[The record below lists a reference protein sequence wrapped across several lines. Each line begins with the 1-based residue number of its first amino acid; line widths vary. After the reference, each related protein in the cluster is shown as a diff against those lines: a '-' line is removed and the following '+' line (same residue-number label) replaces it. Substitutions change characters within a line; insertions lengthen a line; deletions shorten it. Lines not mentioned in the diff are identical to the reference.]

1 MQQKEVMPTD
11 MKVLMN
17 HIYEYKKG
25 VRRMVLFT
33 FNERFESFAIT
44 RLQSQNISYI
54 VQPVGNG
61 RLNLFFGKPECLDAI
76 RLMVNKPLSQLTP
89 EEDFILGAM
98 LGYDICVQCER
109 YCERKCRKAQQRPVL
124 RINCLKLLDR
134 YIDFDKVESC
144 SLIIKNS

>member
-17 HIYEYKKG
+17 HIYECKKG

-76 RLMVNKPLSQLTP
+76 RLMVNKPLSQLSP
-89 EEDFILGAM
+89 EVSQGSGSGRSYELT
-98 LGYDICVQCER
+98 V
-109 YCERKCRKAQQRPVL
+109 
-124 RINCLKLLDR
+124 
-134 YIDFDKVESC
+134 
-144 SLIIKNS
+144 

>member
-44 RLQSQNISYI
+44 RLQNQNISYI

-76 RLMVNKPLSQLTP
+76 RLMVTKPLSQLTP

-98 LGYDICVQCER
+98 LGYDICAQCER
-109 YCERKCRKAQQRPVL
+109 YCERKK
-124 RINCLKLLDR
+124 
-134 YIDFDKVESC
+134 KVC
-144 SLIIKNS
+144 

>member
-44 RLQSQNISYI
+44 RLQSQNICYI

-98 LGYDICVQCER
+98 LGYDIC
-109 YCERKCRKAQQRPVL
+109 A
-124 RINCLKLLDR
+124 
-134 YIDFDKVESC
+134 
-144 SLIIKNS
+144 

>member
-76 RLMVNKPLSQLTP
+76 RLMVNKPLSQLMHSANA
-89 EEDFILGAM
+89 IVSASVARL
-98 LGYDICVQCER
+98 R
-109 YCERKCRKAQQRPVL
+109 QRPVL

>member
-98 LGYDICVQCER
+98 LGYDI
-109 YCERKCRKAQQRPVL
+109 
-124 RINCLKLLDR
+124 
-134 YIDFDKVESC
+134 
-144 SLIIKNS
+144 